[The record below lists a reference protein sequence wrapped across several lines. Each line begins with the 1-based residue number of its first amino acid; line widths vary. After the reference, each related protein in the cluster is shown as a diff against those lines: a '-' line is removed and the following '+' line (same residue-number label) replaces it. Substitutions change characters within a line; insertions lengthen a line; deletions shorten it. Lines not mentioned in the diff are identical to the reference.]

1 MDLGEIRKEVEQRI
15 AAESEILVLTPAL
28 AAGGIPPQSLL
39 AHYILRPTKK
49 GLQYDERVSKGIFG

>member
-1 MDLGEIRKEVEQRI
+1 MRI
-15 AAESEILVLTPAL
+15 SSVLTPVL
-28 AAGGIPPQSLL
+28 AAGGIPRQCLL

>member
-15 AAESEILVLTPAL
+15 AAEIEILVLTPAL
-28 AAGGIPPQSLL
+28 AAGGIPPQCLL

-49 GLQYDERVSKGIFG
+49 GLQNDERV